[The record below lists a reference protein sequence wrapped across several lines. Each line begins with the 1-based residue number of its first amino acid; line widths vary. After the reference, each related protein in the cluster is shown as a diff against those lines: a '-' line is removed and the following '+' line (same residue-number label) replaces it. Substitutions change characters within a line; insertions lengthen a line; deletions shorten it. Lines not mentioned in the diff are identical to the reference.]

1 MTILTVLACVVLAG
15 SGSYCTYQIAKWAL
29 GE

>member
-1 MTILTVLACVVLAG
+1 MTILTIFAFIVLAG
-15 SGSYCTYQIAKWAL
+15 SGSYCTYQLAKWAL